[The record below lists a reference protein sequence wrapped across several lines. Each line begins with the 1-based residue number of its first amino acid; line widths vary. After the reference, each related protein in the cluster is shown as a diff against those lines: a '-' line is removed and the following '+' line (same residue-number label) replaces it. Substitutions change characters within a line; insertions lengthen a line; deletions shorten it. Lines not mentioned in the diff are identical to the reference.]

1 MNKKGRISLIVLS
14 IIMFVVAI
22 VAPLTVVLMNRN
34 QEGGLTHPDWSV
46 EDNVL
51 AENFT
56 FRYKLDEQ
64 QNPYY
69 EVVEYKGSATDVTV
83 PSSFR
88 DVPVKTI
95 AKNAF
100 SGLIRSANANIV
112 SVQIPESITSIGANA
127 FNSCTNLKYIN
138 VHGQTN
144 VFTSSVTLGS
154 NAFAGCKF
162 IETLTVSTNAS
173 LGGQVWAN
181 NTSLRNVI
189 VMVEAGQEAQTDITK
204 TFAENF
210 ANASITTLTIDEQV
224 TSIEASAFE
233 KFTAITT
240 LSLPATCEVGNSAF
254 SNAAITSIEFTT
266 PETAENVEL
275 DLHTFGN
282 AYQNN
287 KIENITISNRI
298 STIGANTFSGFTS
311 LKNINLDNVTIIEGS
326 AFAGCASLVSL
337 NLQNVQ
343 SFGDSV
349 FENCTAL
356 THVTMPTLTIIPNR
370 LFSGCVNLQNLTLSE
385 NLVEVGA
392 GAFAGTSIAN
402 VSITSGSVQ
411 DSAFENAHIQNLTI
425 SNVANIASTAFA
437 NATFDNVSIVVESGS
452 VSAELLKQIL
462 TNNASASQ
470 ITNVS
475 ITKNGITFA
484 VQNTAI
490 SSSRVTNVQ
499 TLSTEK
505 AASTHIYQLT
515 LDLSVIDATNP
526 DIQAVLKNLTFEKL
540 VLLNAPDG
548 TITETIASNFTN
560 SGVTSI
566 TFGEGVT
573 KIDEN
578 AFADNRAILEL
589 VEVSFADNI
598 EVADNAFNGCVNL
611 YKVTF
616 NPEKLLIVTG
626 MSFAGTNFSGEK
638 IGDFMVL
645 GNAIITYLGNDEHIV
660 IPSSGV
666 SSISAGAFAG
676 KDITSIE
683 IPAGIQISYGAFDAE
698 NTIEN
703 VTILTAATGL
713 SNVITYSIMQQFP
726 NIKHLTVQNG
736 VEYTGSTI
744 TSEQLNSFTIE
755 GNGVITDSWANTFG
769 ENITKSLTISG
780 YITEIASSENYVVW
794 GSALT
799 EIHVGS
805 RVQTI
810 GRNVFAKANNV
821 ATLNL
826 QNAMNLTEI
835 GDKAFYNNAALT
847 QIDFP
852 TSLQT
857 IGSYAFANATN
868 LSVIAGGAGL
878 QTIGDGAFEGTAWYK
893 NQQDFVFFGGTLFQ
907 YKGASTNLVLGKQ
920 LNISG
925 NDDTSNSV
933 ELKRIASGA
942 FKNNQTLETV
952 TFTTDEIVLGS
963 AIFEDC
969 TNLKQVTINIT
980 DADHTWDKN
989 VSNIFDKASVKTL
1002 IIGENTTKIV
1012 STVLYNTN
1020 VQTLS
1025 LHAGISIPTI
1035 NSFVSNLQLA
1045 NVIIRDGG
1053 ANQVDE
1059 DFLRAVNNNKAVT
1072 TLVLGENV
1080 NVANNAFAIL
1090 KTVTNVTISHAAI
1103 TENVFVNSAVTT
1115 VIVTKRGDSTSIPST
1130 VLGYLPVTMQFLTFA
1145 NGITQLENATT
1156 AVLSKD
1162 TFASLESI
1170 SLPENAIAIGNN
1182 IFNNVAAT
1190 TFEHTENV
1198 TAIGA
1203 NAFANSQLTTFN
1215 TEDSNKLNLKNVSS
1229 VGANAFENTAF
1240 TSVILNNA
1248 TSLEENALSGV
1259 TGLVDVMVT
1268 YTEAENTAVEEAF
1281 MRQLPQTMQNLK
1293 LDNGLTALADADS
1306 AVFTGDQFTNLQIV
1320 TFPQNAFR
1328 VGNYAF
1334 ANSVCANFENTE
1346 YITFIGNHAFEGYTG
1361 ETFTF
1366 GALQDLGAKAFYN
1379 ATNLTLVEISS
1390 NLTVLNESVFEGCEN
1405 LQTVTISNVN
1415 TIANRAFYGCT
1426 SLKKFNSSEDGT
1438 LDFTN
1443 VTGIVGDSAFD
1454 GTVAN
1459 VNIETILL
1467 PQIQS
1472 VGGNAFA
1479 MFASATNLT
1488 LRNNASLVETSF
1500 TLLTQVGVSGITNVT
1515 IAYQAGQETATVPF
1529 LTKLPM
1535 TMQNITF
1542 GEGIVTLGE
1551 IWEITNIYVPSGSA
1565 EQEEIQAFLAAAAE
1579 KGYQVNDDNS
1589 ISVMGKYVNLSNVVF
1604 PNSLQN
1610 IGAGMFCMVNT
1621 EEPQPN
1627 VKNINIQQL
1636 SANLQTIS
1644 PFAFAAIQFKNLVID
1659 VQQQLVLYGLS
1670 FLMNQYQNITFTGG
1684 GNVVDY
1690 GAFNNDYQND
1700 GIQEMVTCINLTN
1713 VTYDAQS
1720 SLFKGFGAYEI
1731 KLPTSLTEIPE
1742 QSFSYGNIQNINLN
1756 NVEVINSRVLD
1767 QNATIIEE
1775 LNLTNLKTIND
1786 TNFQL
1791 KAKKIILGTQLHNVN
1806 ITASGATAENISYC
1820 VTNAEDTVV
1829 NNFGIFMAPTV
1840 TIENG
1845 VTGIETAYSQNTASK
1860 IQVLS
1865 LPTENTITIGDSIFA
1880 SLTETNFTI
1889 ENIKQITSIGEGA
1902 FYNVAFDATAHETL
1916 NLPNCTYFGSG
1927 AFRDATGF
1935 TNVTFGTQVSN
1946 IGSYAFASSSF
1957 NNNIDFS
1964 NNSVA
1969 LTIGT
1974 NAFHVDGLNVTSFK
1988 FANKNITFEAGVFD
2002 IPALTTIEIVGVEGQ
2017 ADLTGIVGLEYIKS
2031 SNVTTVIL
2039 ADAITSLQNNITGAG
2054 LFENMTNLVSVI
2066 ANSIVSVP
2074 NNTFKNCTSLQNF
2087 TFDNIK
2093 YIGNSAF
2100 YNCTSLNPTSNG
2112 ELNLQN
2118 VVALGA
2124 QAFYGMKNITSV
2136 VFGSALNSEQVEG
2149 ITITIGEFDGTTFE
2163 GTSVT
2168 TYDFRACSSL
2178 TTLKNF
2184 TNNTLVEEIDLSSS
2198 IVNIADN
2205 AFDGCTS
2212 LHTMNLDNVQT
2223 IGAYAFRNSAI
2234 VTVNMQALTTLGIG
2248 AFYNCQQLAT
2258 VSMPATLTV
2267 IPQDAFNTTTS
2278 LTSLT
2283 LPTQLTTIGASAFAA
2298 SGVQNV
2304 HLPQTVTEIQANAFI
2319 SSKLQTLSIYTG
2331 ASLVVDA
2338 TAFNNTQQ
2346 YTKLSVLYGSK
2357 EILDTNLFQAIV
2369 IPQLTEIEI
2378 GENITTIEE
2387 GLTFSGMSNL
2397 TTVTLT
2403 SVENIAEGLFTNTA
2417 LQTLKVANYVV
2428 LHMGAFDAYTNTG
2441 KEYPTISFATTGTDI
2456 TFVGSGEYTA
2466 KMAQCFANKT
2476 GLQSV
2481 TLQGFTSIANAEQV
2495 APTFAGFVITN
2506 LYMPNVQTVG
2516 SYAFYETGLTNVFL
2530 PAVTNIGASA
2540 FESSSIQGIYE
2551 NVVGTAG
2558 VVDVPNLAT
2567 IEQKAF
2573 YNTALTVLTN
2583 RNATVKSLADY
2594 AFSVLT
2600 QCGTEENALN
2610 FSGFTSL
2617 GVMELNASKV
2627 TFEASMIFNAT
2638 WQEDVV
2644 LTEIA
2649 FNNSKT
2655 ETVDLPIAF
2664 VAGVG
2669 ESVESV
2675 TFTGNLMNIPANM
2688 FTAFTNPAF
2697 TVINLKNINSVG
2709 ANAFANVTNLATLSV
2724 YVHNVIDST
2733 AFAGCT
2739 GVNSL
2744 YIDSATA
2751 NGILTGEFVLRLHE
2765 NIRFAQT
2772 LTVGENIT
2780 QIESI
2785 ALFGNAIASYLSLFA
2800 PTYLNILGA
2809 VQFSENFDIIS
2820 KPSDEGNYSVAAIN
2834 AVFLL
2839 SYYSAYNSA
2848 PVIESIYAPNVYGAL
2863 ALAAQVNE
2871 LTISSAVT
2879 QLYVGKSVYANNKI
2893 TTIPYIEKVGLQT
2906 IKLVDGDAY
2915 SSYNQE
2921 NSYNL
2926 PYIQSFAV
2934 TSNENIVET
2943 VYIKQAQEFYVA
2955 DTYLKTVKTIG
2966 STENDNYTYNM
2977 PFVEKVSMTGPALPG
2992 TELED
2997 NFILNIPNAIRAQIV
3012 GMGTVNISSKMSKF
3026 IENIEATGNNSQEYI
3041 MQLTGLSIM
3050 YVYTV
3055 NAVAWDEETQT
3066 TTVLPDVG
3074 NEVGVAN
3081 FSLFNGN
3088 VFEMCSHMVS
3098 KKIILSPSFN
3108 TIRGEIL
3115 FFHIL
3120 QSIETAGDTE
3130 HNVLN
3135 TYNFKNI
3142 TTFDTSNLLT
3152 YPIDELGSTSV
3163 ENVHLYLPNLVSYKN
3178 YGYYYEESGRTVTTE
3193 LTIGAK
3199 YLMEHPYLGV
3209 DRGILPA
3216 LQKLHIYNGVEPI
3229 QLNAGVGASIIDNII
3244 ATSIRPNITELTFE
3258 GNKMFIYAADSAE
3271 NGVFAGFTSI
3281 TELDL
3286 ANVETIGAYAFAN
3299 CTGLTSVSA
3308 YLHNKLSTNAFVGCT
3323 NLTNLTID
3331 SIEVNDGNIIIKNHS
3346 SETLTITKELADKYF
3361 ITYDPETNLIST
3373 DKSKITSIQ
3382 LLGGNIVLEGATSA
3396 SLGVFANL
3404 PNLQTLDISGVTEIG
3419 AYAFAN
3425 SAKLETLT
3433 GFNAQTQSIDAN
3445 AFYNCPLLP
3454 FDSVS
3459 YVETNQDTKLAKIYF
3474 YTNNST
3480 VTTDYINTLKNK
3492 LANILGQNYTA
3503 EIYFTGSNITLNGSG
3518 SGGGTLFSNYNQLQ
3532 KIYIGS
3538 SAFTVIPQS
3547 TFSRCENLTEI
3558 IFAEDNILQEIG
3570 EQAFALCHSL
3580 KTIDLPNSLTTLG
3593 PMCFG
3598 ACFALESV
3606 TIGENVTNLT
3616 ASFALSPKLTVDN
3629 IYIHENNQVLKKQ
3642 YNCIVH
3648 TTTKTL
3654 VQGFSNQT
3662 LGADSDITSIAPGAF
3677 FYSSLNEIVVPS
3689 SVISIGEAAFAGST
3703 LYKIVLP
3710 ENLQTIGEGAFSEC
3724 HALTVIINQSSLQ
3737 LTAGARNYG
3746 EIACY
3751 ADFVASSEDEFTVL
3765 NEEYIVHTATNTYV
3779 HYMGSSAEVVIPENA
3794 NIGKGVFAFN
3804 NVITSV
3810 TIPEY
3815 ITNIGLNAFAY
3826 TGKLQNIY
3834 YNAIS
3839 WTNTAGE
3846 SPFAE
3851 VGINYVENM
3860 IYGNTGKL
3868 AVTLHV
3874 GAQVQILPDYICD
3887 SVENITN
3894 VIISEDSQLTSIGA
3908 YAFENNPNLSI
3919 FTLPAQLQTIGDNA
3933 FYRCINLK
3941 IIVNQSNLE
3950 LTIGSSNYGW
3960 VACYA
3965 RTITSSADNIVVI
3978 DGVHKID
3985 ASTQT
3990 YLEYLGTNT
3999 SVSIPEG
4006 IRYISNRAFYQNTTL
4021 TSVTIP
4027 ASVTSIGQYAFY
4039 DCSNLQ
4045 SVTIAEGSQLQTIGD
4060 YAFQNCSAL
4069 TNITIPASVTSIGR
4083 YAFDD
4088 CSKLQTVT
4096 FAEGSQLQTIGD
4108 DAFYS
4113 CSALTSITIPAS
4125 VTEIGEYAFQNCSKL
4140 QTVMFAEGSQ
4150 LQIIDDYAFYS
4161 CSALTSI
4168 TIPANVTEI
4177 GNPAFQDCD
4186 NLAIVIN
4193 HSNLPL
4199 IAGSSDYGYV
4209 AYYAIYVGDG
4219 KGLELIDGVH
4229 WVDTTTQTYLK
4240 YIGTSAN
4247 VVLPENITSIAQRA
4261 FARNNALQSITIPAS
4276 VISIG
4281 NDAFD
4286 SCENLQ
4292 TVTFAKGSQL
4302 QTIGERAFQECSAL
4316 TSITIPANVTSI
4328 GNSAFYNC
4336 YNLAIV
4342 INYSSLPLVAG
4353 STDYGRVAYY
4363 ASYIG
4368 DGIGL
4373 KLIDGVH
4380 LVDTV
4385 THAYVKYI
4393 GTSAN
4398 VTLPEN
4404 ITSIAR
4410 YAFYQNNALQSIT
4423 IPASVTEIG
4432 EYAFENCNNLQ
4443 TVTFAKGSQ
4452 LQTIGRYAFADCSA
4466 LTSITIPASV
4476 TSIGGAAFY
4485 QCNNLQT
4492 VTFAEGSQL
4501 QTIGD
4506 GAFYS
4511 CSALTSIT
4519 IPASVTSIGRY
4530 AFTSCN
4536 KLQTVTFAEGSQ
4548 LQTIGSNAFQ
4558 NCSALTS
4565 ITLPAGVTTIGDY
4578 AFSNCYNLAIVIN
4591 YSSLPLVAG
4600 STDYGY
4606 VAYYAIYVGDGK
4618 ELELVNGVHWVYT
4631 TTKTYLKYIGTSA
4644 NVILPENITSIAQY
4658 AFYQN
4663 NVLQSITIPASV
4675 TSIGQYA
4682 FYDCSNL
4689 QTVTFAE
4696 GSQLQ
4701 TIGNYAFQNCSALT
4715 NITIPASVTSI
4726 GRYAFDDCSNLQT
4739 VTFAEGSQLQT
4750 VGNYAF
4756 QSCSALTSITIPASV
4771 TSIGEYAFQYCNKL
4785 QTATF
4790 AEGSQ
4795 LQTIGNNAFYYCLA
4809 LTSITIPNSVTEIGE
4824 YAFYDCS
4831 NLQTVTFAEGSQ
4843 LQTIGDYAF
4852 YDCSAL
4858 TSIIIPANVISIGS
4872 SAFSSCSKLQT
4883 VTFAEG
4889 SQLQTIGDYAFQYCS
4904 TLTSITIP
4912 ASVTSIGQYAF
4923 QNCNELQ
4930 KVTFAEGSQ
4939 LQTIGDYAFQNCYN
4953 LAIVINHSNLPL
4965 VAGSTDYGY
4974 VAYYTSYV
4982 GDGTGLELIDGVH
4995 WVDTTT
5001 QTYLKYIG
5009 TSANVTLPENITSIG
5024 RCAFYQNNALQS
5036 ITIPASV
5043 TSIGDYAFRSC
5054 TALTNITIPASVTE
5068 IGESAFQSCNNLP
5081 TVTFGEGSQL
5091 QTIGDYAFSSCSAL
5105 TSITIPASVTSIGN
5119 YAFQSC
5125 NKLQTVTF
5133 AEGSQLQM
5141 IGSSAFSNCSALTS
5155 ITIPNSVTSIGQYAF
5170 QSCNKLQTVTFVEGS
5185 QLQTIG
5191 NYAFQY
5197 CSTLTSITIP
5207 ASVTSIGNYAFQ
5219 SCNKLQTV
5227 TFAEG
5232 SQLQTIGSSAFADC
5246 RALISITIP
5255 ASVTSIGNSAF
5266 QSCNKLQTVTFAEGS
5281 QLQTIGNYAFNNC
5294 SALTNITIPNSVTS
5308 IESGAF
5314 QSCSALTSITIPA
5327 SVTSIGEYAFQN
5339 CKNLQTVTFAEGSQ
5353 LSTIGSDAFRDCS
5366 ALTSITIPASVTSI
5380 GSDAF
5385 YNCNN
5390 LQKVTF
5396 AEGSQLQ
5403 TIGNSAFY
5411 NCYNL
5416 AIVINYSSLPLVAG
5430 SSNYGYVAYYASY
5443 VGDGEGLE
5451 LIDGVHWVN
5460 TTTQT
5465 YLKYIGTSANVTLP
5479 ENITSIG
5486 RCAFYQN
5493 NALQSITIPAS
5504 VTEIGDSAFQD
5515 CDALTSITIPA
5526 SVTSIGNSAFES
5538 CSKLQTV
5545 TFAEGSQLQTIGS
5558 YAFQYCYNLA
5568 IVINYSSLPLV
5579 AGSSN
5584 YGYVAY
5590 YASYVG
5596 NGTGLQLIDG
5606 VHWVNTT
5613 TQTYLKYIGTSA
5625 NVVLP
5630 ANITSI
5636 GRYAFYN
5643 CQTLQS
5649 VTIPASVTSIESG
5662 AFQSCSALTSITI
5675 PASVTSIGNYAFQS
5689 CSKLQTVTF
5698 AEGSQLQTIGNSAF
5712 ENCNRLRTLTFAEG
5726 SQLQTIGDSAF
5737 YNCDAITSITIPASV
5752 TEIGEYAFQFC
5763 SNLQTVT
5770 FAEGSQLQTIGN
5782 DAFYNCSALTNI
5794 TIPASVTEIGES
5806 AFRSCSKLQ
5815 TVTFAEG
5822 SQLQTIGNSAFQS
5835 CNKLQTVTFA
5845 EGSQL
5850 HTIGRYAFQS
5860 CSALTSIIIPA
5871 SVTSIGD
5878 SAFRDCYALTSVTFE
5893 DPNHWFV
5900 TIISTATSGTNV
5912 TLTNAAQN
5920 ATYLKSTYYD
5930 YYWKKSA

>member
-22 VAPLTVVLMNRN
+22 VAPLTVVLMNKN

-56 FRYKLDEQ
+56 FRYKLDEL

-154 NAFAGCKF
+154 NAFAGCKA

-266 PETAENVEL
+266 PETAENIEL

-287 KIENITISNRI
+287 KIANITLSNRI

-370 LFSGCVNLQNLTLSE
+370 LFSGCVNLQNLTLPE

-392 GAFAGTSIAN
+392 GAFAETSIAN

-411 DSAFENAHIQNLTI
+411 DSAFANAHIQNLTI

-490 SSSRVTNVQ
+490 SSSRATNIQ

-578 AFADNRAILEL
+578 AFAGNRAILEL

-598 EVADNAFNGCVNL
+598 EIANNAFNGCANL

-645 GNAIITYLGNDEHIV
+645 GNAIITYLGSDEHII

-698 NTIEN
+698 NSIEN

-736 VEYTGSTI
+736 VEYTGSEI
-744 TSEQLNSFTIE
+744 TSEQLDSFTIE

-810 GRNVFAKANNV
+810 GSNVFAKANNV

-826 QNAMNLTEI
+826 QNAINLTEI
-835 GDKAFYNNAALT
+835 GDEAFYNNAALT

-857 IGSYAFANATN
+857 IGSKAFANATN

-878 QTIGDGAFEGTAWYK
+878 QTIGDGAFEGTAWYA

-925 NDDTSNSV
+925 NDDNSNQV

-963 AIFEDC
+963 AIFEGC

-989 VSNIFDKASVKTL
+989 VSNIFDKAFVETL

-1103 TENVFVNSAVTT
+1103 TENVFANSAVTHVT
-1115 VIVTKRGDSTSIPST
+1115 LTKRGDSTSIPST
-1130 VLGYLPVTMQFLTFA
+1130 VLGYLPITMQFLTFA
-1145 NGITQLENATT
+1145 DGITQLENATT

-1215 TEDSNKLNLKNVSS
+1215 TKNTYELNLTNVSS
-1229 VGANAFENTAF
+1229 VGTNAFENTAF
-1240 TSVILNNA
+1240 TNVILNNA
-1248 TSLEENALSGV
+1248 TSLAENALFGV
-1259 TGLVDVMVT
+1259 TGLVDVKIT

-1281 MRQLPQTMQNLK
+1281 MRQLPQTMQNLT

-1346 YITFIGNHAFEGYTG
+1346 YITFIGNHAFESYTG

-1366 GALQDLGAKAFYN
+1366 GALQDLGEKAFYN
-1379 ATNLTLVEISS
+1379 ATNLQSVKISS
-1390 NLTVLNESVFEGCEN
+1390 NLTVLNESVFEGCGN

-1426 SLKKFNSSEDGT
+1426 SLKTFNSSEDGT

-1459 VNIETILL
+1459 VNIQTILL

-1488 LRNNASLVETSF
+1488 IRNNASLVETSF
-1500 TLLTQVGVSGITNVT
+1500 TLLTQEGASGITNVT

-1535 TMQNITF
+1535 TMQSITF
-1542 GEGIVTLGE
+1542 DEDIVTLGE
-1551 IWEITNIYVPSGSA
+1551 IWEITNIYAPSGSA
-1565 EQEEIQAFLAAAAE
+1565 EYEEIQAFIAAAAE
-1579 KGYQVNDDNS
+1579 KGYQVNSDNS

-1621 EEPQPN
+1621 EEPQLN
-1627 VKNINIQQL
+1627 VKNINIQEL

-1644 PFAFAAIQFKNLVID
+1644 PLAFAGIQFKNLVID

-1670 FLMNQYQNITFTGG
+1670 FWMNQYQNITFTGG

-1690 GAFNNDYQND
+1690 GAFNNAYQND
-1700 GIQEMVTCINLTN
+1700 GIQEMVTCIDLTN

-1720 SLFKGFGAYEI
+1720 SLFKEFGAYEI

-1742 QSFSYGNIQNINLN
+1742 QSFSYGNIQNINLD

-1889 ENIKQITSIGEGA
+1889 ENIEQITSIGEGA

-1935 TNVTFGTQVSN
+1935 TDVTFGTQVSN

-1957 NNNIDFS
+1957 DNNIDFS

-1974 NAFHVDGLNVTSFK
+1974 NAFNVDGLNVTSFK

-2093 YIGNSAF
+2093 YIGDSAF

-2168 TYDFRACSSL
+2168 TYDFSACSSL

-2184 TNNTLVEEIDLSSS
+2184 TNNTLVEEIYLSSS

-2258 VSMPATLTV
+2258 VAMPATLTV

-2304 HLPQTVTEIQANAFI
+2304 NLPQTVTEIQANAFI

-2441 KEYPTISFATTGTDI
+2441 KEYPTISFVTTGTDI

-2481 TLQGFTSIANAEQV
+2481 TLQGFTAIANAEQV
-2495 APTFAGFVITN
+2495 APTFAEYVITN
-2506 LYMPNVQTVG
+2506 FYMPNVQTVG
-2516 SYAFYETGLTNVFL
+2516 SYAFYEIGLTNVFL

-2540 FESSSIQGIYE
+2540 FEASSIQGIYE

-2558 VVDVPNLAT
+2558 VVDVPNLAN

-2573 YNTALTVLTN
+2573 YNTALSVLTN

-2627 TFEASMIFNAT
+2627 TFEASMTFNAT

-2765 NIRFAQT
+2765 NIRLAQT
-2772 LTVGENIT
+2772 LTIGENIT
-2780 QIESI
+2780 QIESV
-2785 ALFGNAIASYLSLFA
+2785 ALDNAIVSYLSSFG

-2809 VQFSENFDIIS
+2809 VQFSENMDIIS
-2820 KPSDEGNYSVAAIN
+2820 KPSDAGNYSVAAIN
-2834 AVFLL
+2834 AVFLMG
-2839 SYYSAYNSA
+2839 YYSLVNPAY
-2848 PVIESIYAPNVYGAL
+2848 VIESIYAPNVYGAL
-2863 ALAAQVNE
+2863 AIATQVNE

-2893 TTIPYIEKVGLQT
+2893 TTIPDIKVGLQT
-2906 IKLVDGDAY
+2906 IKLVDGDVY

-2926 PYIQSFAV
+2926 PYMQSFAV
-2934 TSNENIVET
+2934 TSTEKIVET

-2977 PFVEKVSMTGPALPG
+2977 PFVEKVSMMGPFPG
-2992 TELED
+2992 TGLED
-2997 NFILNIPNAIRAQIV
+2997 NFTLNIPNAIRAQIV

-3026 IENIEATGNNSQEYI
+3026 IENIEVTGNNSQEYI

-3055 NAVAWDEETQT
+3055 NVVAWDEETQT

-3074 NEVGVAN
+3074 NAEGVAN
-3081 FSLFNGN
+3081 FSSFSGN
-3088 VFEMCSHMVS
+3088 VFEMCSYMVS
-3098 KKIILSPSFN
+3098 KKIILSPSFH
-3108 TIRGEIL
+3108 TIRGEMVL
-3115 FFHIL
+3115 LHIL

-3142 TTFDTSNLLT
+3142 TTFDTSVLLT
-3152 YPIDELGSTSV
+3152 YPADGFGGITPV

-3178 YGYYYEESGRTVTTE
+3178 YGYYYEESGKTVTTE

-3199 YLMEHPYLGV
+3199 YLMEHPNLGADV
-3209 DRGILPA
+3209 ALLSA

-3271 NGVFAGFTSI
+3271 NGVFAGFTGI

-3331 SIEVNDGNIIIKNHS
+3331 SIEVNNGTIIIKNHS
-3346 SETLTITKELADKYF
+3346 SETLTITKELADAYF

-3404 PNLQTLDISGVTEIG
+3404 TNLQSIDISGVTEIG

-3433 GFNAQTQSIDAN
+3433 GFNAQKQSIDTN
-3445 AFYNCPLLP
+3445 AFNNCPLLP

-3474 YTNNST
+3474 YANNST
-3480 VTTDYINTLKNK
+3480 VTNDYINTLKNK

-3503 EIYFTGSNITLNGSG
+3503 EIYFTGSNITLNDSGSG
-3518 SGGGTLFSNYNQLQ
+3518 STLFSNYNQLQ

-3538 SAFTVIPQS
+3538 SAFTVIPRS
-3547 TFSRCENLTEI
+3547 SFEGCENLTEI

-3570 EQAFALCHSL
+3570 NEAFANCYSL

-3598 ACFALESV
+3598 GCFALESV
-3606 TIGENVTNLT
+3606 TIGENVTNIM
-3616 ASFALSPKLTVDN
+3616 APFALCQKLTLDN

-3642 YNCIVH
+3642 YNCIVN

-3662 LGADSDITSIAPGAF
+3662 LGADSDITSIAPYAF
-3677 FYSSLNEIVVPS
+3677 AGVSITDIIIPS
-3689 SVISIGEAAFAGST
+3689 SVISIGEVAFVAST

-3710 ENLQTIGEGAFSEC
+3710 ENLQTIGQSAFAEC
-3724 HALTVIINQSSLQ
+3724 YALTVIINQSSLQ
-3737 LTAGARNYG
+3737 LTAGSENYG
-3746 EIACY
+3746 GIAYY
-3751 ADFVASSEDEFTVL
+3751 ADVVATSEEEFSMI

-3779 HYMGSSAEVVIPENA
+3779 HYMGSAAEVVIPENA

-3810 TIPEY
+3810 TIPEN
-3815 ITNIGLNAFAY
+3815 ITNIGLTAFAY

-3839 WTNTAGE
+3839 WTNTAGA
-3846 SPFAE
+3846 SPFSG
-3851 VGINYVENM
+3851 VGIDFVKYMFDE
-3860 IYGNTGKL
+3860 NTGRL

-3874 GAQVQILPDYICD
+3874 GAQVQVLPDYICA

-3908 YAFENNPNLSI
+3908 HAFYDNNNLSM
-3919 FTLPAQLQTIGDNA
+3919 FTLPAQLQTIGDYA

-3950 LTIGSSNYGW
+3950 LTIGSSDYGW

-4006 IRYISNRAFYQNTTL
+4006 IRYISNSAFYQNTTL

-4027 ASVTSIGQYAFY
+4027 ASVTSIGNYAFY
-4039 DCSNLQ
+4039 DCNNLQ
-4045 SVTIAEGSQLQTIGD
+4045 TVTFAEGSQLQTIGD
-4060 YAFQNCSAL
+4060 FAFDDCSAL
-4069 TNITIPASVTSIGR
+4069 TSMIIPASVTSIGR
-4083 YAFDD
+4083 YAFRG

-4096 FAEGSQLQTIGD
+4096 FAEGSQLQTIGYSTFYNCSALTSITIPASVTSIGQYAFYYCRNLQTVTFTEGSQLQTIGD
-4108 DAFYS
+4108 NAFYS

-4125 VTEIGEYAFQNCSKL
+4125 VTNIGNSAFQNCHKLQTVTFAEGSQLQTIVHYAFSDCSALTSITIPASVTSIFQYAFQNCDNIAIVINHSRLSIVAGSTDYGGVARYASYVGDGIGLELIDGVHWVDTTTQTYVKYVGTSANVVLPENITSIAQRAFYQNNALQSITIPASVTSIGQYAFYYCRNLQTVTFTEGSQLQTIGSDAFRTCDALTSITIPASVTNISNFAFLNCTNLAIVINHSRLSLVAGSSTYGYVAYYASYVGDGTGLELIDGEHWVDTTTQTYLKYIGTSANVILPKNITSIGRYAFYQNNALQSITIPASVTEIGKSAFQNCSKL
-4140 QTVMFAEGSQ
+4140 QTVTFAEGSQ
-4150 LQIIDDYAFYS
+4150 LQTIGNNAFESCSALTSITIPANVTSIGSAAFRYCSELQTVTFAEGSQLKTIGDYAFYNCDALTSITIPASVTSIGQYAFYVCNKLQTVTFAEGSQLQTIGSNAFYS

-4177 GNPAFQDCD
+4177 GNFAFYNCN
-4186 NLAIVIN
+4186 NLTIVIN

-4199 IAGSSDYGYV
+4199 VAGSTDYGYI
-4209 AYYAIYVGDG
+4209 AYYASYVGDG
-4219 KGLELIDGVH
+4219 TGLELIDGVH
-4229 WVDTTTQTYLK
+4229 WVNTTTQTYLK

-4247 VVLPENITSIAQRA
+4247 VVLPKDITSIVQHA
-4261 FARNNALQSITIPAS
+4261 FYQNNALQSITIPAN
-4276 VISIG
+4276 VTSIG
-4281 NDAFD
+4281 QYAFYD
-4286 SCENLQ
+4286 CRNLQ
-4292 TVTFAKGSQL
+4292 TVTFAEGSQL

-4316 TSITIPANVTSI
+4316 TSITIPN
-4328 GNSAFYNC
+4328 
-4336 YNLAIV
+4336 
-4342 INYSSLPLVAG
+4342 
-4353 STDYGRVAYY
+4353 
-4363 ASYIG
+4363 
-4368 DGIGL
+4368 
-4373 KLIDGVH
+4373 
-4380 LVDTV
+4380 
-4385 THAYVKYI
+4385 
-4393 GTSAN
+4393 
-4398 VTLPEN
+4398 
-4404 ITSIAR
+4404 
-4410 YAFYQNNALQSIT
+4410 
-4423 IPASVTEIG
+4423 
-4432 EYAFENCNNLQ
+4432 
-4443 TVTFAKGSQ
+4443 
-4452 LQTIGRYAFADCSA
+4452 
-4466 LTSITIPASV
+4466 SV
-4476 TSIGGAAFY
+4476 TSIGSDAFY
-4485 QCNNLQT
+4485 DCNNLQT

-4506 GAFYS
+4506 SAFYYCSALTSITIPASVTSIGQYAFYYCSNLQAVTFAEGSQLQTIGNSAFQSCYALTSIIIPASVTSIGNSAFAYCSKLQTVTFAEGSQLQTIGDSAFYS

-4519 IPASVTSIGRY
+4519 IPASVTEIGENAFRY
-4530 AFTSCN
+4530 CD

-4548 LQTIGSNAFQ
+4548 LQTIGNYAFYS
-4558 NCSALTS
+4558 CSALTS
-4565 ITLPAGVTTIGDY
+4565 ITIPANITSIGDN
-4578 AFSNCYNLAIVIN
+4578 AFQDCYNLAIVIN

-4606 VAYYAIYVGDGK
+4606 VAYYA
-4618 ELELVNGVHWVYT
+4618 
-4631 TTKTYLKYIGTSA
+4631 
-4644 NVILPENITSIAQY
+4644 
-4658 AFYQN
+4658 
-4663 NVLQSITIPASV
+4663 
-4675 TSIGQYA
+4675 
-4682 FYDCSNL
+4682 
-4689 QTVTFAE
+4689 
-4696 GSQLQ
+4696 
-4701 TIGNYAFQNCSALT
+4701 
-4715 NITIPASVTSI
+4715 
-4726 GRYAFDDCSNLQT
+4726 
-4739 VTFAEGSQLQT
+4739 
-4750 VGNYAF
+4750 
-4756 QSCSALTSITIPASV
+4756 
-4771 TSIGEYAFQYCNKL
+4771 
-4785 QTATF
+4785 
-4790 AEGSQ
+4790 
-4795 LQTIGNNAFYYCLA
+4795 
-4809 LTSITIPNSVTEIGE
+4809 
-4824 YAFYDCS
+4824 
-4831 NLQTVTFAEGSQ
+4831 
-4843 LQTIGDYAF
+4843 
-4852 YDCSAL
+4852 
-4858 TSIIIPANVISIGS
+4858 
-4872 SAFSSCSKLQT
+4872 
-4883 VTFAEG
+4883 
-4889 SQLQTIGDYAFQYCS
+4889 
-4904 TLTSITIP
+4904 
-4912 ASVTSIGQYAF
+4912 
-4923 QNCNELQ
+4923 
-4930 KVTFAEGSQ
+4930 
-4939 LQTIGDYAFQNCYN
+4939 
-4953 LAIVINHSNLPL
+4953 
-4965 VAGSTDYGY
+4965 
-4974 VAYYTSYV
+4974 SYV
-4982 GDGTGLELIDGVH
+4982 GNGTGLELIDGVH

-5001 QTYLKYIG
+5001 QTYVKYIG
-5009 TSANVTLPENITSIG
+5009 TSANVTLPKNITSIG
-5024 RCAFYQNNALQS
+5024 RYAFYNNQTLQ
-5036 ITIPASV
+5036 IVTIPASV
-5043 TSIGDYAFRSC
+5043 TSIGSDAFRECSKLD
-5054 TALTNITIPASVTE
+5054 TVTFAEGLQLQTI
-5068 IGESAFQSCNNLP
+5068 GDYAFQSCSALTSITILASVTSIGNSAFEYCRKLQI
-5081 TVTFGEGSQL
+5081 VTFAEGSQL
-5091 QTIGDYAFSSCSAL
+5091 QTIGDYAFRNCYAL
-5105 TSITIPASVTSIGN
+5105 TSITIPNSVTSIGSN
-5119 YAFQSC
+5119 AFYDC

-5133 AEGSQLQM
+5133 AEGSQLQ
-5141 IGSSAFSNCSALTS
+5141 
-5155 ITIPNSVTSIGQYAF
+5155 
-5170 QSCNKLQTVTFVEGS
+5170 
-5185 QLQTIG
+5185 TIG
-5191 NYAFQY
+5191 NSAFAS
-5197 CSTLTSITIP
+5197 CSALTSITIP
-5207 ASVTSIGNYAFQ
+5207 ASVTTIGDYAFQ

-5232 SQLQTIGSSAFADC
+5232 SQLQTIGDYAFSSYS
-5246 RALISITIP
+5246 ALTSITIP
-5255 ASVTSIGNSAF
+5255 ASVTSIGRYAF
-5266 QSCNKLQTVTFAEGS
+5266 QYCSKLQTVTFAEGS
-5281 QLQTIGNYAFNNC
+5281 QLQTIGEYAFQNC
-5294 SALTNITIPNSVTS
+5294 D
-5308 IESGAF
+5308 
-5314 QSCSALTSITIPA
+5314 ALTSITIPA
-5327 SVTSIGEYAFQN
+5327 SVTSIGNSAFWGCSKLQTVTFAEGSQLQTIGDDAFSYCSALTSITIPANVTSIGNSAFRN
-5339 CKNLQTVTFAEGSQ
+5339 CSKLQTVTFAEGSQLQTIGDNAFAGCPALTSITLPAGVTTIGNSAFWGCSKLETVTFAEGSQ

-5366 ALTSITIPASVTSI
+5366 ALTSITITASVTSI

-5385 YNCNN
+5385 YNCNK
-5390 LQKVTF
+5390 LQTVTF
-5396 AEGSQLQ
+5396 TEGSQLQ

-5416 AIVINYSSLPLVAG
+5416 AIVINHSNLPLVAG
-5430 SSNYGYVAYYASY
+5430 SSDYGYVAYYASY
-5443 VGDGEGLE
+5443 VGDGTGLE
-5451 LIDGVHWVN
+5451 LIDGEHWVD

-5465 YLKYIGTSANVTLP
+5465 YVKYIGTSANVILP

-5486 RCAFYQN
+5486 GSAFYN
-5493 NALQSITIPAS
+5493 NKTLQ
-5504 VTEIGDSAFQD
+5504 
-5515 CDALTSITIPA
+5515 SITIPA
-5526 SVTSIGNSAFES
+5526 SVTSIGQRAFYD
-5538 CSKLQTV
+5538 CSNLQTV
-5545 TFAEGSQLQTIGS
+5545 TFAEGSQLQTIGN
-5558 YAFQYCYNLA
+5558 YAFYSCLALTSITIPASVTSIGYNAFYYCYNLA
-5568 IVINYSSLPLV
+5568 IIINHSNLPLV
-5579 AGSSN
+5579 AESSD

-5596 NGTGLQLIDG
+5596 NGTGLELIDG
-5606 VHWVNTT
+5606 EHWVDTT
-5613 TQTYLKYIGTSA
+5613 TQTYVKYIGISA

-5630 ANITSI
+5630 ENITSI
-5636 GRYAFYN
+5636 PRYAFYQN
-5643 CQTLQS
+5643 NVLQ
-5649 VTIPASVTSIESG
+5649 
-5662 AFQSCSALTSITI
+5662 SITI
-5675 PASVTSIGNYAFQS
+5675 PASVTSIGYDAF
-5689 CSKLQTVTF
+5689 
-5698 AEGSQLQTIGNSAF
+5698 A
-5712 ENCNRLRTLTFAEG
+5712 
-5726 SQLQTIGDSAF
+5726 
-5737 YNCDAITSITIPASV
+5737 
-5752 TEIGEYAFQFC
+5752 FC

-5770 FAEGSQLQTIGN
+5770 FAEGSQLQTIG
-5782 DAFYNCSALTNI
+5782 DFAFDNCSALTSI
-5794 TIPASVTEIGES
+5794 TIPASVIS
-5806 AFRSCSKLQ
+5806 
-5815 TVTFAEG
+5815 
-5822 SQLQTIGNSAFQS
+5822 
-5835 CNKLQTVTFA
+5835 
-5845 EGSQL
+5845 
-5850 HTIGRYAFQS
+5850 IGRYAFS
-5860 CSALTSIIIPA
+5860 GCS
-5871 SVTSIGD
+5871 
-5878 SAFRDCYALTSVTFE
+5878 ALTSVTFE

-5900 TIISTATSGTNV
+5900 ATSSTAISGKNV

-5920 ATYLKSTYYD
+5920 ATYLKSTYYT

>member
-22 VAPLTVVLMNRN
+22 VAPLTVVLMNKN

-127 FNSCTNLKYIN
+127 FNSCTNLKYMN

-154 NAFAGCKF
+154 NAFAGCKS

-189 VMVEAGQEAQTDITK
+189 IMVEAGQEAQTDITK

-266 PETAENVEL
+266 PETAESVGL

-287 KIENITISNRI
+287 KIENVTLSNRI
-298 STIGANTFSGFTS
+298 SSIGANTFSGFTS

-356 THVTMPTLTIIPNR
+356 THVSMPTLTIIPNR

-425 SNVANIASTAFA
+425 SNMANIASTAFA

-490 SSSRVTNVQ
+490 SSSRATNVQ

-526 DIQAVLKNLTFEKL
+526 EIQAVLKNLTFEKL

-573 KIDEN
+573 KIGEN

-626 MSFAGTNFSGEK
+626 MSFAGTNFSGEQ

-676 KDITSIE
+676 KHITSIE

-744 TSEQLNSFTIE
+744 TSEQLDSFTIE

-769 ENITKSLTISG
+769 VNITKSLTVSG

-799 EIHVGS
+799 EIQIGS
-805 RVQTI
+805 RVQII
-810 GRNVFAKANNV
+810 GNNVFAKANNV

-826 QNAMNLTEI
+826 QNAINLTEI
-835 GDKAFYNNAALT
+835 GDEAFYNNAALT

-857 IGSYAFANATN
+857 IGSKAFANATN

-878 QTIGDGAFEGTAWYK
+878 QTIGDGAFEGTAWYA

-925 NDDTSNSV
+925 NDDTSNQV

-963 AIFEDC
+963 AIFEGC

-989 VSNIFDKASVKTL
+989 VSNIFDKAFVETL

-1130 VLGYLPVTMQFLTFA
+1130 VLGYLPITMQFLTFA

-1198 TAIGA
+1198 TVIGA

-1215 TEDSNKLNLKNVSS
+1215 TENIYELNLTNVSS
-1229 VGANAFENTAF
+1229 VGTNAFANTAF

-1248 TSLEENALSGV
+1248 TSLAENALSGV
-1259 TGLVDVMVT
+1259 TGLVNVMVT
-1268 YTEAENTAVEEAF
+1268 YTEAENTAVEEAL
-1281 MRQLPQTMQNLK
+1281 MRQLPQTMQNLT

-1306 AVFTGDQFTNLQIV
+1306 AVFTGDQFTNLQKV

-1328 VGNYAF
+1328 VGNHTF
-1334 ANSVCANFENTE
+1334 ANSVCANFVNTE
-1346 YITFIGNHAFEGYTG
+1346 YITSIGNHAFEGYTG
-1361 ETFTF
+1361 EMFTF
-1366 GALQDLGAKAFYN
+1366 GALQNLGAKAFYN
-1379 ATNLTLVEISS
+1379 ATKLASVEISS

-1405 LQTVTISNVN
+1405 LQTVTVSNVN

-1426 SLKKFNSSEDGT
+1426 SLKTFNSSEDGT

-1459 VNIETILL
+1459 VNIQTILL

-1479 MFASATNLT
+1479 MFVNAANLT

-1500 TLLTQVGVSGITNVT
+1500 TLLTQEGASGITNVT

-1551 IWEITNIYVPSGSA
+1551 IWEITNIYAPSGSA
-1565 EQEEIQAFLAAAAE
+1565 EYEEIQAFVAAAAE
-1579 KGYQVNDDNS
+1579 KGYQVNNDNI

-1621 EEPQPN
+1621 EEPQLN

-1644 PFAFAAIQFKNLVID
+1644 PFAFAAVQFNDLVID
-1659 VQQQLVLYGLS
+1659 VQQQLVLYGMS
-1670 FLMNQYQNITFTGG
+1670 FWMNQYQNITFTGG

-1700 GIQEMVTCINLTN
+1700 GIQEMVTCIDLTN

-1742 QSFSYGNIQNINLN
+1742 QSFSDGNIQNINLD

-1806 ITASGATAENISYC
+1806 ITASGATAENIIYRA
-1820 VTNAEDTVV
+1820 TNAEDTLV
-1829 NNFGIFMAPTV
+1829 NNFGTFMAPTV
-1840 TIENG
+1840 IIENG

-1865 LPTENTITIGDSIFA
+1865 LPTENTIAIGDSIFA
-1880 SLTETNFTI
+1880 SLTEINFTI
-1889 ENIKQITSIGEGA
+1889 TNIEQITSIGEGA
-1902 FYNVAFDATAHETL
+1902 FYNVAFDATEHETL

-1935 TNVTFGTQVSN
+1935 TDVTFGTQVSN

-1957 NNNIDFS
+1957 DNNIDFS

-1974 NAFHVDGLNVTSFK
+1974 NAFNVVGANVTSFK

-2017 ADLTGIVGLEYIKS
+2017 TDLTGIVGLEYIKS

-2039 ADAITSLQNNITGAG
+2039 ADSITSLQNNITGAG
-2054 LFENMTNLVSVI
+2054 LFENMASLVSVT

-2087 TFDNIK
+2087 TFENIK
-2093 YIGNSAF
+2093 YIGDSAF

-2149 ITITIGEFDGTTFE
+2149 ITITIGEFDGSTFE

-2168 TYDFRACSSL
+2168 TYDFSACTSL

-2184 TNNTLVEEIDLSSS
+2184 TNNTLVEEIYLSSS

-2234 VTVNMQALTTLGIG
+2234 ATVNMQALTTLGIG

-2258 VSMPATLTV
+2258 VAMPATLTV

-2304 HLPQTVTEIQANAFI
+2304 NLPQTVTEIQANAFI

-2481 TLQGFTSIANAEQV
+2481 TLQGFTAIANAEQV
-2495 APTFAGFVITN
+2495 APTFAEYVITN
-2506 LYMPNVQTVG
+2506 FYMPNVQTVG

-2573 YNTALTVLTN
+2573 YNTALSVLTN

-2610 FSGFTSL
+2610 FSGFISL

-2627 TFEASMIFNAT
+2627 TFEASMTFNAT

-2644 LTEIA
+2644 LTSIA

-2724 YVHNVIDST
+2724 YVHNVIDAT

-2765 NIRFAQT
+2765 NIRLAQT
-2772 LTVGENIT
+2772 LTIGEKIT
-2780 QIESI
+2780 QIESVGF
-2785 ALFGNAIASYLSLFA
+2785 LGNAIVSYLSSFG

-2820 KPSDEGNYSVAAIN
+2820 KPSDAGNYSVAAIN

-2839 SYYSAYNSA
+2839 SYYSLISEH
-2848 PVIESIYAPNVYGAL
+2848 VIESIYAPNVYGAL
-2863 ALAAQVNE
+2863 ALATQVNE

-2893 TTIPYIEKVGLQT
+2893 TTIPSVKVGLQT
-2906 IKLVDGDAY
+2906 IKLVDGDVY

-2921 NSYNL
+2921 NSYNI
-2926 PYIQSFAV
+2926 PYMQSFAV

-2943 VYIKQAQEFYVA
+2943 VYMKQAQEFYVSNA
-2955 DTYLKTVKTIG
+2955 YFKTVKTIG

-2977 PFVEKVSMTGPALPG
+2977 PFVEKVSMMGPLPG
-2992 TELED
+2992 TGLED

-3026 IENIEATGNNSQEYI
+3026 IENIEVTGNNSQEYI

-3088 VFEMCSHMVS
+3088 VFEMCSHMLS
-3098 KKIILSPSFN
+3098 KKIILSPSFH
-3108 TIRGEIL
+3108 TIRGEMVL
-3115 FFHIL
+3115 LHIL

-3142 TTFDTSNLLT
+3142 TTFDTSVLLT
-3152 YPIDELGSTSV
+3152 YPADGFGGTPV

-3199 YLMEHPYLGV
+3199 YLMETPYAGADV
-3209 DRGILPA
+3209 AFLPA
-3216 LQKLHIYNGVEPI
+3216 LQKLHIYNGAEPI

-3271 NGVFAGFTSI
+3271 NGVFAGFTGI

-3331 SIEVNDGNIIIKNHS
+3331 SIEVNNGTIIIKNHS
-3346 SETLTITKELADKYF
+3346 SETLTITKELADAYF

-3404 PNLQTLDISGVTEIG
+3404 TNLQSIDISGVTEIG

-3433 GFNAQTQSIDAN
+3433 GFNVQTQSIDTN
-3445 AFYNCPLLP
+3445 AFNNCPLLP

-3474 YTNNST
+3474 YANNST
-3480 VTTDYINTLKNK
+3480 VTNNYINTLKNK

-3503 EIYFTGSNITLNGSG
+3503 EIYFTGSNITLNRSGSG
-3518 SGGGTLFSNYNQLQ
+3518 STLFSNYNQLQ

-3538 SAFTVIPQS
+3538 SAFTAIPKS
-3547 TFSRCENLTEI
+3547 AFGWCENLTEI
-3558 IFAEDNILQEIG
+3558 IFAEDNILREIG
-3570 EQAFALCHSL
+3570 DEAFAMCFSL
-3580 KTIDLPNSLTTLG
+3580 KTIDLPNSITTLG
-3593 PMCFG
+3593 MVCFG

-3616 ASFALSPKLTVDN
+3616 ASFAICPKLTLDN

-3642 YNCIVH
+3642 YNCIVN

-3662 LGADSDITSIAPGAF
+3662 LEADSDITSIAPYAF
-3677 FYSSLNEIVVPS
+3677 GYISLTEIVIPS
-3689 SVISIGEAAFAGST
+3689 SVTNIGDYAFAGST

-3710 ENLQTIGEGAFSEC
+3710 ENLQTIEEYAFSDC
-3724 HALTVIINQSSLQ
+3724 YALTVIINQSSLQ
-3737 LTAGARNYG
+3737 LTAGSQNYG
-3746 EIACY
+3746 SIAYY
-3751 ADFVASSEDEFTVL
+3751 ADVVATSEEEFSII

-3779 HYMGSSAEVVIPENA
+3779 HYMGSAAEAVIPENA

-3810 TIPEY
+3810 TIPEN
-3815 ITNIGLNAFAY
+3815 ITNIGLNAFAG
-3826 TGKLQNIY
+3826 TSKLQNIY

-3839 WTNTAGE
+3839 WTNTAKA

-3851 VGINYVENM
+3851 VGTNYVENM
-3860 IYGNTGKL
+3860 VYGNTGKL

-3874 GAQVQILPDYICD
+3874 GAQVQVLPDYICA

-3894 VIISEDSQLTSIGA
+3894 VIISEDSQLTSIGS
-3908 YAFENNPNLSI
+3908 YAFYNNNNLSM
-3919 FTLPAQLQTIGDNA
+3919 FTLPAQLQTIGNNA
-3933 FYRCINLK
+3933 FYQCNQLK

-3950 LTIGSSNYGW
+3950 LTIGSTSYGYI
-3960 VACYA
+3960 AYYA
-3965 RTITSSADNIVVI
+3965 QIITSSADNIVVI
-3978 DGVHKID
+3978 DGVHRID

-4006 IRYISNRAFYQNTTL
+4006 IRYIINRAFYQNTTL

-4027 ASVTSIGQYAFY
+4027 ASVTSIGQSAFY
-4039 DCSNLQ
+4039 NCSNLQ
-4045 SVTIAEGSQLQTIGD
+4045 SVTIAEGSQLQTIGSS
-4060 YAFQNCSAL
+4060 AFSYCSAL
-4069 TNITIPASVTSIGR
+4069 T
-4083 YAFDD
+4083 
-4088 CSKLQTVT
+4088 
-4096 FAEGSQLQTIGD
+4096 
-4108 DAFYS
+4108 
-4113 CSALTSITIPAS
+4113 
-4125 VTEIGEYAFQNCSKL
+4125 
-4140 QTVMFAEGSQ
+4140 
-4150 LQIIDDYAFYS
+4150 
-4161 CSALTSI
+4161 
-4168 TIPANVTEI
+4168 
-4177 GNPAFQDCD
+4177 
-4186 NLAIVIN
+4186 
-4193 HSNLPL
+4193 
-4199 IAGSSDYGYV
+4199 
-4209 AYYAIYVGDG
+4209 
-4219 KGLELIDGVH
+4219 
-4229 WVDTTTQTYLK
+4229 
-4240 YIGTSAN
+4240 
-4247 VVLPENITSIAQRA
+4247 
-4261 FARNNALQSITIPAS
+4261 SITIPAS

-4281 NDAFD
+4281 NDAFAW
-4286 SCENLQ
+4286 CRNLQ
-4292 TVTFAKGSQL
+4292 IVTIAENSQL
-4302 QTIGERAFQECSAL
+4302 QNIGNSAFQYCSAL
-4316 TSITIPANVTSI
+4316 TSITIPNSVTSI
-4328 GNSAFYNC
+4328 GNSAF
-4336 YNLAIV
+4336 
-4342 INYSSLPLVAG
+4342 
-4353 STDYGRVAYY
+4353 
-4363 ASYIG
+4363 
-4368 DGIGL
+4368 
-4373 KLIDGVH
+4373 
-4380 LVDTV
+4380 
-4385 THAYVKYI
+4385 
-4393 GTSAN
+4393 
-4398 VTLPEN
+4398 
-4404 ITSIAR
+4404 R
-4410 YAFYQNNALQSIT
+4410 YCSK
-4423 IPASVTEIG
+4423 
-4432 EYAFENCNNLQ
+4432 LQ
-4443 TVTFAKGSQ
+4443 TETFAEGSQ
-4452 LQTIGRYAFADCSA
+4452 LKTIGDDAFYDCSA
-4466 LTSITIPASV
+4466 LTSITIPNSV
-4476 TSIGGAAFY
+4476 TSIGSSAF
-4485 QCNNLQT
+4485 
-4492 VTFAEGSQL
+4492 
-4501 QTIGD
+4501 D
-4506 GAFYS
+4506 G
-4511 CSALTSIT
+4511 
-4519 IPASVTSIGRY
+4519 
-4530 AFTSCN
+4530 
-4536 KLQTVTFAEGSQ
+4536 
-4548 LQTIGSNAFQ
+4548 
-4558 NCSALTS
+4558 
-4565 ITLPAGVTTIGDY
+4565 
-4578 AFSNCYNLAIVIN
+4578 
-4591 YSSLPLVAG
+4591 
-4600 STDYGY
+4600 
-4606 VAYYAIYVGDGK
+4606 
-4618 ELELVNGVHWVYT
+4618 
-4631 TTKTYLKYIGTSA
+4631 
-4644 NVILPENITSIAQY
+4644 
-4658 AFYQN
+4658 
-4663 NVLQSITIPASV
+4663 
-4675 TSIGQYA
+4675 
-4682 FYDCSNL
+4682 CSNL
-4689 QTVTFAE
+4689 QSVTFAE

-4701 TIGNYAFQNCSALT
+4701 TIGNYAFNNCT
-4715 NITIPASVTSI
+4715 
-4726 GRYAFDDCSNLQT
+4726 
-4739 VTFAEGSQLQT
+4739 
-4750 VGNYAF
+4750 
-4756 QSCSALTSITIPASV
+4756 
-4771 TSIGEYAFQYCNKL
+4771 
-4785 QTATF
+4785 
-4790 AEGSQ
+4790 
-4795 LQTIGNNAFYYCLA
+4795 
-4809 LTSITIPNSVTEIGE
+4809 
-4824 YAFYDCS
+4824 
-4831 NLQTVTFAEGSQ
+4831 
-4843 LQTIGDYAF
+4843 
-4852 YDCSAL
+4852 
-4858 TSIIIPANVISIGS
+4858 
-4872 SAFSSCSKLQT
+4872 
-4883 VTFAEG
+4883 
-4889 SQLQTIGDYAFQYCS
+4889 
-4904 TLTSITIP
+4904 
-4912 ASVTSIGQYAF
+4912 
-4923 QNCNELQ
+4923 
-4930 KVTFAEGSQ
+4930 
-4939 LQTIGDYAFQNCYN
+4939 N

-4982 GDGTGLELIDGVH
+4982 GVGDGTGLQLIDGEH

-5001 QTYLKYIG
+5001 QTYVKYIG
-5009 TSANVTLPENITSIG
+5009 TSANVTLPDNITSIG
-5024 RCAFYQNNALQS
+5024 RYAFYQKSTLQS

-5043 TSIGDYAFRSC
+5043 TSIGWAAFLNC
-5054 TALTNITIPASVTE
+5054 T
-5068 IGESAFQSCNNLP
+5068 
-5081 TVTFGEGSQL
+5081 
-5091 QTIGDYAFSSCSAL
+5091 
-5105 TSITIPASVTSIGN
+5105 
-5119 YAFQSC
+5119 
-5125 NKLQTVTF
+5125 
-5133 AEGSQLQM
+5133 
-5141 IGSSAFSNCSALTS
+5141 
-5155 ITIPNSVTSIGQYAF
+5155 
-5170 QSCNKLQTVTFVEGS
+5170 
-5185 QLQTIG
+5185 
-5191 NYAFQY
+5191 
-5197 CSTLTSITIP
+5197 
-5207 ASVTSIGNYAFQ
+5207 
-5219 SCNKLQTV
+5219 
-5227 TFAEG
+5227 
-5232 SQLQTIGSSAFADC
+5232 
-5246 RALISITIP
+5246 
-5255 ASVTSIGNSAF
+5255 
-5266 QSCNKLQTVTFAEGS
+5266 
-5281 QLQTIGNYAFNNC
+5281 
-5294 SALTNITIPNSVTS
+5294 
-5308 IESGAF
+5308 
-5314 QSCSALTSITIPA
+5314 
-5327 SVTSIGEYAFQN
+5327 
-5339 CKNLQTVTFAEGSQ
+5339 
-5353 LSTIGSDAFRDCS
+5353 
-5366 ALTSITIPASVTSI
+5366 
-5380 GSDAF
+5380 
-5385 YNCNN
+5385 
-5390 LQKVTF
+5390 
-5396 AEGSQLQ
+5396 
-5403 TIGNSAFY
+5403 
-5411 NCYNL
+5411 NL
-5416 AIVINYSSLPLVAG
+5416 AIVINHSNLPLVAG
-5430 SSNYGYVAYYASY
+5430 SCRRWNGVTTYRWRTLGRHNY
-5443 VGDGEGLE
+5443 
-5451 LIDGVHWVN
+5451 
-5460 TTTQT
+5460 
-5465 YLKYIGTSANVTLP
+5465 ANVRK
-5479 ENITSIG
+5479 IY
-5486 RCAFYQN
+5486 RH
-5493 NALQSITIPAS
+5493 
-5504 VTEIGDSAFQD
+5504 
-5515 CDALTSITIPA
+5515 
-5526 SVTSIGNSAFES
+5526 
-5538 CSKLQTV
+5538 K
-5545 TFAEGSQLQTIGS
+5545 
-5558 YAFQYCYNLA
+5558 
-5568 IVINYSSLPLV
+5568 
-5579 AGSSN
+5579 
-5584 YGYVAY
+5584 
-5590 YASYVG
+5590 
-5596 NGTGLQLIDG
+5596 
-5606 VHWVNTT
+5606 
-5613 TQTYLKYIGTSA
+5613 
-5625 NVVLP
+5625 
-5630 ANITSI
+5630 
-5636 GRYAFYN
+5636 R
-5643 CQTLQS
+5643 
-5649 VTIPASVTSIESG
+5649 
-5662 AFQSCSALTSITI
+5662 
-5675 PASVTSIGNYAFQS
+5675 
-5689 CSKLQTVTF
+5689 
-5698 AEGSQLQTIGNSAF
+5698 
-5712 ENCNRLRTLTFAEG
+5712 
-5726 SQLQTIGDSAF
+5726 
-5737 YNCDAITSITIPASV
+5737 
-5752 TEIGEYAFQFC
+5752 
-5763 SNLQTVT
+5763 
-5770 FAEGSQLQTIGN
+5770 
-5782 DAFYNCSALTNI
+5782 
-5794 TIPASVTEIGES
+5794 
-5806 AFRSCSKLQ
+5806 
-5815 TVTFAEG
+5815 
-5822 SQLQTIGNSAFQS
+5822 
-5835 CNKLQTVTFA
+5835 
-5845 EGSQL
+5845 
-5850 HTIGRYAFQS
+5850 
-5860 CSALTSIIIPA
+5860 
-5871 SVTSIGD
+5871 
-5878 SAFRDCYALTSVTFE
+5878 
-5893 DPNHWFV
+5893 
-5900 TIISTATSGTNV
+5900 
-5912 TLTNAAQN
+5912 
-5920 ATYLKSTYYD
+5920 
-5930 YYWKKSA
+5930 

>member
-181 NTSLRNVI
+181 NTSLRNVSI
-189 VMVEAGQEAQTDITK
+189 VVEAGQEAQTDITK

-210 ANASITTLTIDEQV
+210 ANASIATLTIDEQV

-266 PETAENVEL
+266 PETAENVGL

-287 KIENITISNRI
+287 KIENVTLSNRI

-356 THVTMPTLTIIPNR
+356 THVSMPTLTIIPNR

-425 SNVANIASTAFA
+425 SNMANIASTAFA

-490 SSSRVTNVQ
+490 SSSRATNVQ

-526 DIQAVLKNLTFEKL
+526 EIQAVLKNLTFEKL

-573 KIDEN
+573 KIGEN

-626 MSFAGTNFSGEK
+626 MSFAGTNFSGEQ

-676 KDITSIE
+676 KHITSIE

-703 VTILTAATGL
+703 VTILTAAAGL
-713 SNVITYSIMQQFP
+713 SNVITYSMMQQFP

-744 TSEQLNSFTIE
+744 TSEQLDSFTIE

-769 ENITKSLTISG
+769 VNITKSLTISG

-799 EIHVGS
+799 EIHIGS
-805 RVQTI
+805 RVQAI
-810 GRNVFAKANNV
+810 GSNVFAKANNV

-826 QNAMNLTEI
+826 QNAINLTEI

-857 IGSYAFANATN
+857 IGSDAFANATN

-878 QTIGDGAFEGTAWYK
+878 QTIGDGAFEGTAWYA

-925 NDDTSNSV
+925 NDDNSNQV

-963 AIFEDC
+963 AIFEGC

-989 VSNIFDKASVKTL
+989 VSNIFDKAFVETL
-1002 IIGENTTKIV
+1002 MIGENTTKIV

-1103 TENVFVNSAVTT
+1103 TENVFANSAVTN
-1115 VIVTKRGDSTSIPST
+1115 VILTKRGDSTSIPST
-1130 VLGYLPVTMQFLTFA
+1130 VLGYLPITMQFLTFA

-1198 TAIGA
+1198 TVIGA

-1215 TEDSNKLNLKNVSS
+1215 TENIYELNLTNVSS
-1229 VGANAFENTAF
+1229 VGTNAFENTAF

-1248 TSLEENALSGV
+1248 TSLAENALSGV

-1268 YTEAENTAVEEAF
+1268 YTEAENTVVEEAL
-1281 MRQLPQTMQNLK
+1281 MRQLPQTMQNLT

-1306 AVFTGDQFTNLQIV
+1306 AVFTGDQFTNLQKV
-1320 TFPQNAFR
+1320 TFPQNAFK
-1328 VGNYAF
+1328 VGNHTF
-1334 ANSVCANFENTE
+1334 ANSVCANFVNTE
-1346 YITFIGNHAFEGYTG
+1346 YITGIGNHAFEGYTG
-1361 ETFTF
+1361 EMFTF

-1379 ATNLTLVEISS
+1379 ATKLASVEISS

-1405 LQTVTISNVN
+1405 LQTVTVSNVN

-1426 SLKKFNSSEDGT
+1426 SLKTFNSSEDGT

-1459 VNIETILL
+1459 VNIQTILL

-1479 MFASATNLT
+1479 MFVNAANLT

-1500 TLLTQVGVSGITNVT
+1500 TLLTQEGASGITNVT

-1551 IWEITNIYVPSGSA
+1551 IWEITNIYAPSGSA
-1565 EQEEIQAFLAAAAE
+1565 EYEEIQAFVAAAAE
-1579 KGYQVNDDNS
+1579 KGYQVNNDNI

-1621 EEPQPN
+1621 EEPQLN

-1644 PFAFAAIQFKNLVID
+1644 PFAFAAVQFNDLVID
-1659 VQQQLVLYGLS
+1659 VQQQLVLYGMS
-1670 FLMNQYQNITFTGG
+1670 FWMNQYQNITFTGG

-1700 GIQEMVTCINLTN
+1700 GIQEMVTCIDLTN

-1742 QSFSYGNIQNINLN
+1742 QSFSDGNIQNINLD

-1806 ITASGATAENISYC
+1806 ITASGATAENIIYRA
-1820 VTNAEDTVV
+1820 TNAEDTLV
-1829 NNFGIFMAPTV
+1829 NNFGTFMAPTV
-1840 TIENG
+1840 IIENG

-1865 LPTENTITIGDSIFA
+1865 LPTENTIAIGDSIFA
-1880 SLTETNFTI
+1880 SLTEINFTI
-1889 ENIKQITSIGEGA
+1889 ENIEQITSIGEGA
-1902 FYNVAFDATAHETL
+1902 FYNVAFDATEHETL

-1935 TNVTFGTQVSN
+1935 TDVTFGTQVSN

-1957 NNNIDFS
+1957 DNNIDFS

-1974 NAFHVDGLNVTSFK
+1974 NAFNVVGLNVTSFK

-2039 ADAITSLQNNITGAG
+2039 ADSITSLQNNVIGAG
-2054 LFENMTNLVSVI
+2054 LFENMTSLVSVI
-2066 ANSIVSVP
+2066 ANSIVFVP

-2093 YIGNSAF
+2093 YIGDSAF

-2168 TYDFRACSSL
+2168 TYDFSACASL

-2184 TNNTLVEEIDLSSS
+2184 TNNTLVEEIYLSSS

-2212 LHTMNLDNVQT
+2212 LHTMNLDSVQT

-2234 VTVNMQALTTLGIG
+2234 ATVNMQALTTLGIG

-2258 VSMPATLTV
+2258 VAMPATLTV

-2304 HLPQTVTEIQANAFI
+2304 NLPQTVTEIQANAFI

-2369 IPQLTEIEI
+2369 IPQLTEIEV

-2441 KEYPTISFATTGTDI
+2441 KEYPTISFVTTGTDI

-2481 TLQGFTSIANAEQV
+2481 TLQGFTAIASAEQV

-2506 LYMPNVQTVG
+2506 LYMPNVQAVG
-2516 SYAFYETGLTNVFL
+2516 SYAFYEIGLTNVFL

-2551 NVVGTAG
+2551 NVVGSVG

-2627 TFEASMIFNAT
+2627 TFEASMTFNAT

-2644 LTEIA
+2644 LTEID

-2664 VAGVG
+2664 VTGVG

-2724 YVHNVIDST
+2724 YVHNVIDAT

-2744 YIDSATA
+2744 YIDSATE
-2751 NGILTGEFVLRLHE
+2751 NGALTETFVTSLHE
-2765 NIRFAQT
+2765 DLRSAQT
-2772 LTVGENIT
+2772 LTIGEYIT
-2780 QIESI
+2780 EIESS
-2785 ALFGNAIASYLSLFA
+2785 NLSSDIKVSSISAFM
-2800 PTYLNILGA
+2800 PQYLNILGA
-2809 VQFSENFDIIS
+2809 VQLSENFDIIS
-2820 KPSDEGNYSVAAIN
+2820 KPTVQGFYSVASIN
-2834 AVFLL
+2834 ATFLIDIL
-2839 SYYSAYNSA
+2839 GITTGSSHH
-2848 PVIESIYAPNVYGAL
+2848 VIESIYAPNVYGAL
-2863 ALAAQVNE
+2863 AIATQVNE

-2879 QLYVGKSVYANNKI
+2879 QLYIGKNLYISNKI
-2893 TTIPYIEKVGLQT
+2893 EYIPYSTVDVQT

-2921 NSYNL
+2921 NSYNI
-2926 PYIQSFAV
+2926 PYMQSFAV

-2943 VYIKQAQEFYVA
+2943 VYIKQAQEFYVL
-2955 DTYLKTVKTIG
+2955 DNCLETVKTIG

-2977 PFVEKVSMTGPALPG
+2977 PFVEKVAMFGYLPDFTG
-2992 TELED
+2992 LED
-2997 NFILNIPNAIRAQIV
+2997 FANLTLNIPNAIRAQIATV
-3012 GMGTVNISSKMSKF
+3012 GTVNISSKMSKF
-3026 IENIEATGNNSQEYI
+3026 IENIEVTGNNAQEYI
-3041 MQLTGLSIM
+3041 MQLTGLSIINC
-3050 YVYTV
+3050 YTV
-3055 NAVAWDEETQT
+3055 NIVAWDEETQT

-3074 NEVGVAN
+3074 NAEGVAN
-3081 FSLFNGN
+3081 FSSFSGN
-3088 VFEMCSHMVS
+3088 MFEMCSNMFS
-3098 KKIILSPSFN
+3098 KKIILSPSFH
-3108 TIRGEIL
+3108 TIRGQIVL
-3115 FFHIL
+3115 LHIL

-3142 TTFDTSNLLT
+3142 TTFDTSVLLT
-3152 YPIDELGSTSV
+3152 YPMDELGITPV

-3178 YGYYYEESGRTVTTE
+3178 YGYIYEESTSPIITE

-3199 YLMEHPYLGV
+3199 YLMVEHPDLGANV
-3209 DRGILPA
+3209 TLLPA
-3216 LQKLHIYNGVEPI
+3216 LQKLHIYNGAEPI

-3244 ATSIRPNITELTFE
+3244 TASIRPNITELTFE

-3271 NGVFAGFTSI
+3271 NGVFAGFTGI

-3331 SIEVNDGNIIIKNHS
+3331 SIEVNNGTIIIKNHS

-3404 PNLQTLDISGVTEIG
+3404 TNLQSIDISGVTEIG

-3425 SAKLETLT
+3425 SVKLETLT

-3445 AFYNCPLLP
+3445 AFNNCPLLP
-3454 FDSVS
+3454 FDFIS

-3480 VTTDYINTLKNK
+3480 VTNNYINTLKNK

-3538 SAFTVIPQS
+3538 SAFTAIPQS
-3547 TFSRCENLTEI
+3547 AFSECENLAEI

-3570 EQAFALCHSL
+3570 DMAFADCHSL
-3580 KTIDLPNSLTTLG
+3580 KTLDLPNSLTTLG
-3593 PMCFG
+3593 LVCFG
-3598 ACFALESV
+3598 MCFALESV

-3616 ASFALSPKLTVDN
+3616 ASFALCPKLTLDN
-3629 IYIHENNQVLKKQ
+3629 ISIHENNQVLKKQ
-3642 YNCIVH
+3642 YNCIVN

-3662 LGADSDITSIAPGAF
+3662 LEADSDITSIASYAF
-3677 FYSSLNEIVVPS
+3677 GLVSITDIVIPS
-3689 SVISIGEAAFAGST
+3689 SVISIEDYAFVGST

-3710 ENLQTIGEGAFSEC
+3710 ENLQIIGEYAFNEC
-3724 HALTVIINQSSLQ
+3724 YALTVIINQSSLQ
-3737 LTAGARNYG
+3737 LTAGSENYG
-3746 EIACY
+3746 GIAYY
-3751 ADFVASSEDEFTVL
+3751 ADVVATSEEEFSII

-3779 HYMGSSAEVVIPENA
+3779 HYMGNAAEVVIPENA

-3810 TIPEY
+3810 TIPEN
-3815 ITNIGLNAFAY
+3815 ITNIGLTAFAY
-3826 TGKLQNIY
+3826 TSKLQNIY

-3839 WTNTAGE
+3839 WTNTAGA
-3846 SPFAE
+3846 SPFA
-3851 VGINYVENM
+3851 GIGIDFVKYM
-3860 IYGNTGKL
+3860 LYGNTGRL

-3874 GAQVQILPDYICD
+3874 GAQVQVLPDYICA

-3894 VIISEDSQLTSIGA
+3894 VMISEDSQLTSIGA
-3908 YAFENNPNLSI
+3908 YAFYDNNNLSM
-3919 FTLPAQLQTIGDNA
+3919 FTLPAQLQTIGSSA
-3933 FYRCINLK
+3933 FYNCNNLK

-3950 LTIGSSNYGW
+3950 LTIGSSNHGY
-3960 VACYA
+3960 VAYYA
-3965 RTITSSADNIVVI
+3965 QTITSSADNIVVI

-3990 YLEYLGTNT
+3990 YLEYVGTNT

-4021 TSVTIP
+4021 TSITIP
-4027 ASVTSIGQYAFY
+4027 ASVTNIGQEAFD

-4045 SVTIAEGSQLQTIGD
+4045 TVTFAEGSQLQTIGD

-4069 TNITIPASVTSIGR
+4069 TSITIPASVTSIGQR
-4083 YAFDD
+4083 AFYDCSNLQTVTFAEGSQLQTIGNSAFEYCYNLAIIINHSNLPLVAGSPDYGYVAYYASYVGDGTGLELIDGEHWVNKTTQTYLKYIGTSANVTLPDNITSIVRYAFYQNNALQSITIPASVTSIGNSTFYDCSNLQSVTFAEGSQLQTIGNSAFYNCDNLAIVINHSNLPLVAGSSDYGYVAYYASYVGNGIGLELIDGVHWVDTTTQTYVKYIGTSANVVLPENITSIARDAFYRNNALQSITISASVTEISNSAFANCNKLQTVTFAEGSQLQTIGGSAFNDCYALTSITLPASVTSIGEYAFDD
-4088 CSKLQTVT
+4088 CRNLQTVT

-4108 DAFYS
+4108 DAFYQ
-4113 CSALTSITIPAS
+4113 CYALTSITIPAS
-4125 VTEIGEYAFQNCSKL
+4125 VTSIGS
-4140 QTVMFAEGSQ
+4140 S
-4150 LQIIDDYAFYS
+4150 AFYH
-4161 CSALTSI
+4161 CYNLT
-4168 TIPANVTEI
+4168 
-4177 GNPAFQDCD
+4177 
-4186 NLAIVIN
+4186 IVIN

-4199 IAGSSDYGYV
+4199 VAGSSDYGGV
-4209 AYYAIYVGDG
+4209 ARYASYVGDG
-4219 KGLELIDGVH
+4219 TGLELINGEH

-4247 VVLPENITSIAQRA
+4247 VVLPENITSIGRSA
-4261 FARNNALQSITIPAS
+4261 FYNNQTLQSITISAS
-4276 VISIG
+4276 VTSIG
-4281 NDAFD
+4281 DYAFD
-4286 SCENLQ
+4286 QCY
-4292 TVTFAKGSQL
+4292 
-4302 QTIGERAFQECSAL
+4302 AL

-4328 GNSAFYNC
+4328 GQYAFQSCNKLQTVTFAEGSQLQTIGAYAFDNCSALTSIIIPANVTSIGNNAFYYCRRLQTITFAKGSQLQTIGEHAFQYCDALTSITIPVSVTSIGNNAFQYCRNLQTVTFAEGSQLQTIGNYAFESCSALTSITIPASVTSIGNNAFQYC
-4336 YNLAIV
+4336 YNLAMV
-4342 INYSSLPLVAG
+4342 INHSSLPLVAG
-4353 STDYGRVAYY
+4353 SSDYGYVAYY
-4363 ASYIG
+4363 ASYVG
-4368 DGIGL
+4368 NGTGL
-4373 KLIDGVH
+4373 ELINGEHWVNTTTQTY
-4380 LVDTV
+4380 L
-4385 THAYVKYI
+4385 KYI
-4393 GTSAN
+4393 GTSIN

-4404 ITSIAR
+4404 ITSIAQ
-4410 YAFYQNNALQSIT
+4410 YAFYQNNVLQSIT

-4432 EYAFENCNNLQ
+4432 EYAFRGCSNLQ
-4443 TVTFAKGSQ
+4443 TVTFTEGSQLQTVGNYAFQSCSALTSITIPASVTTIGDYAFQSCSNLQTATFAEGSQ
-4452 LQTIGRYAFADCSA
+4452 LQTIGDYAFYYCSALTSITIPNSVTSVGNYAFQNCYNLAMVINHSSLPLVAGSTDYGYVAYYASYVGDGTGLELIDGEHWVDTTTQTYLKYIGTSANVVLPENITSIGRYAFYRNNALQSITIPASVTTIGDYAFQYCSA

-4476 TSIGGAAFY
+4476 TSIGNSAFGS
-4485 QCNNLQT
+4485 CSKLQI
-4492 VTFAEGSQL
+4492 VTFAKGSQL

-4506 GAFYS
+4506 NAFAGCPALTSITLPAGVTTIGERAFQY
-4511 CSALTSIT
+4511 CYALTSIT
-4519 IPASVTSIGRY
+4519 IPASVTSIGNS
-4530 AFTSCN
+4530 AFWRCS

-4565 ITLPAGVTTIGDY
+4565 IT
-4578 AFSNCYNLAIVIN
+4578 
-4591 YSSLPLVAG
+4591 
-4600 STDYGY
+4600 
-4606 VAYYAIYVGDGK
+4606 
-4618 ELELVNGVHWVYT
+4618 
-4631 TTKTYLKYIGTSA
+4631 
-4644 NVILPENITSIAQY
+4644 
-4658 AFYQN
+4658 
-4663 NVLQSITIPASV
+4663 IPASV
-4675 TSIGQYA
+4675 TSIGGSA
-4682 FYDCSNL
+4682 FQSCNKL

-4701 TIGNYAFQNCSALT
+4701 TIGDSAFQSCSALT
-4715 NITIPASVTSI
+4715 SITIPAGVTSI
-4726 GRYAFDDCSNLQT
+4726 GRAAFYNCNKLQT

-4750 VGNYAF
+4750 IGGSAFYA
-4756 QSCSALTSITIPASV
+4756 CSALTSITIPASV
-4771 TSIGEYAFQYCNKL
+4771 TSIG
-4785 QTATF
+4785 
-4790 AEGSQ
+4790 
-4795 LQTIGNNAFYYCLA
+4795 NNAFQ
-4809 LTSITIPNSVTEIGE
+4809 N
-4824 YAFYDCS
+4824 CS
-4831 NLQTVTFAEGSQ
+4831 N
-4843 LQTIGDYAF
+4843 
-4852 YDCSAL
+4852 
-4858 TSIIIPANVISIGS
+4858 
-4872 SAFSSCSKLQT
+4872 LQT

-4904 TLTSITIP
+4904 
-4912 ASVTSIGQYAF
+4912 
-4923 QNCNELQ
+4923 
-4930 KVTFAEGSQ
+4930 
-4939 LQTIGDYAFQNCYN
+4939 
-4953 LAIVINHSNLPL
+4953 
-4965 VAGSTDYGY
+4965 
-4974 VAYYTSYV
+4974 
-4982 GDGTGLELIDGVH
+4982 
-4995 WVDTTT
+4995 
-5001 QTYLKYIG
+5001 
-5009 TSANVTLPENITSIG
+5009 
-5024 RCAFYQNNALQS
+5024 
-5036 ITIPASV
+5036 
-5043 TSIGDYAFRSC
+5043 
-5054 TALTNITIPASVTE
+5054 
-5068 IGESAFQSCNNLP
+5068 
-5081 TVTFGEGSQL
+5081 
-5091 QTIGDYAFSSCSAL
+5091 AL
-5105 TSITIPASVTSIGN
+5105 TSITIPASVTSIG
-5119 YAFQSC
+5119 
-5125 NKLQTVTF
+5125 
-5133 AEGSQLQM
+5133 
-5141 IGSSAFSNCSALTS
+5141 
-5155 ITIPNSVTSIGQYAF
+5155 
-5170 QSCNKLQTVTFVEGS
+5170 
-5185 QLQTIG
+5185 
-5191 NYAFQY
+5191 
-5197 CSTLTSITIP
+5197 
-5207 ASVTSIGNYAFQ
+5207 
-5219 SCNKLQTV
+5219 
-5227 TFAEG
+5227 
-5232 SQLQTIGSSAFADC
+5232 
-5246 RALISITIP
+5246 
-5255 ASVTSIGNSAF
+5255 
-5266 QSCNKLQTVTFAEGS
+5266 
-5281 QLQTIGNYAFNNC
+5281 
-5294 SALTNITIPNSVTS
+5294 
-5308 IESGAF
+5308 
-5314 QSCSALTSITIPA
+5314 
-5327 SVTSIGEYAFQN
+5327 
-5339 CKNLQTVTFAEGSQ
+5339 
-5353 LSTIGSDAFRDCS
+5353 
-5366 ALTSITIPASVTSI
+5366 
-5380 GSDAF
+5380 
-5385 YNCNN
+5385 
-5390 LQKVTF
+5390 
-5396 AEGSQLQ
+5396 
-5403 TIGNSAFY
+5403 
-5411 NCYNL
+5411 
-5416 AIVINYSSLPLVAG
+5416 
-5430 SSNYGYVAYYASY
+5430 
-5443 VGDGEGLE
+5443 
-5451 LIDGVHWVN
+5451 
-5460 TTTQT
+5460 
-5465 YLKYIGTSANVTLP
+5465 
-5479 ENITSIG
+5479 
-5486 RCAFYQN
+5486 
-5493 NALQSITIPAS
+5493 
-5504 VTEIGDSAFQD
+5504 
-5515 CDALTSITIPA
+5515 
-5526 SVTSIGNSAFES
+5526 
-5538 CSKLQTV
+5538 
-5545 TFAEGSQLQTIGS
+5545 
-5558 YAFQYCYNLA
+5558 
-5568 IVINYSSLPLV
+5568 
-5579 AGSSN
+5579 
-5584 YGYVAY
+5584 
-5590 YASYVG
+5590 
-5596 NGTGLQLIDG
+5596 
-5606 VHWVNTT
+5606 
-5613 TQTYLKYIGTSA
+5613 
-5625 NVVLP
+5625 
-5630 ANITSI
+5630 
-5636 GRYAFYN
+5636 RYAF
-5643 CQTLQS
+5643 
-5649 VTIPASVTSIESG
+5649 G
-5662 AFQSCSALTSITI
+5662 SCS
-5675 PASVTSIGNYAFQS
+5675 
-5689 CSKLQTVTF
+5689 
-5698 AEGSQLQTIGNSAF
+5698 
-5712 ENCNRLRTLTFAEG
+5712 
-5726 SQLQTIGDSAF
+5726 
-5737 YNCDAITSITIPASV
+5737 
-5752 TEIGEYAFQFC
+5752 
-5763 SNLQTVT
+5763 
-5770 FAEGSQLQTIGN
+5770 
-5782 DAFYNCSALTNI
+5782 
-5794 TIPASVTEIGES
+5794 
-5806 AFRSCSKLQ
+5806 
-5815 TVTFAEG
+5815 
-5822 SQLQTIGNSAFQS
+5822 
-5835 CNKLQTVTFA
+5835 
-5845 EGSQL
+5845 
-5850 HTIGRYAFQS
+5850 
-5860 CSALTSIIIPA
+5860 
-5871 SVTSIGD
+5871 
-5878 SAFRDCYALTSVTFE
+5878 ALTSVTFE

-5900 TIISTATSGTNV
+5900 ASSSTATSGTNV
-5912 TLTNAAQN
+5912 MLTDAAQN
-5920 ATYLKSTYYD
+5920 ARYLKSTYEN